1 MEGEER
7 EEGVGALFSLLLDD
21 EPAVGGEERRGEE
34 KSGRRRESK
43 QDFGIFNIIGLF
55 SLFKMNNNVQNGSG

>member
-21 EPAVGGEERRGEE
+21 EPAAGGEEGGEERRGEE
-34 KSGRRRESK
+34 RRGEGEGERVSK
-43 QDFGIFNIIGLF
+43 ILASLIFLIILAIEDE
-55 SLFKMNNNVQNGSG
+55 